1 MAANPAPGA
10 NDSPRG
16 GHWGESMSP
25 KFTLALLAG
34 TAVIGLSQA
43 PAAVA
48 QTDQPAATANGGL
61 EEIVVTARRKEERVQ
76 TVPIAITAFS
86 QADIEKKH
94 INQVKDLSQQV
105 PSLAITASQS
115 DVNALYSGFV
125 RLRGLPGTEIYFNDV
140 PLGSADYNPTTGL
153 THGLS
158 QGFYY
163 DLDNLEVLKGP
174 QGTLFGKNSIGGLI
188 SIEPKKPTD
197 KFEGYGMAT
206 FGNYG
211 DRQFEGAVNIPV
223 VQDKLLVRI
232 AGQSQ
237 QRDGYTKDISNGK
250 DLDNIDYYAWR
261 VGVTFRPTDDFE
273 NYFLYDGYY
282 QHSNG
287 SAEIIKYINP
297 KFPLTGLSSS
307 FTPVPTTVN
316 GQPNPACMYTV
327 TLAASGAGAPPGGC
341 GVAYFGLY
349 PTLPAL
355 FAEQQKL
362 GDRAIVGQSIAG
374 LGKDYFYGFTN
385 TSRWDITDDLTIKN
399 IAAARIFKQLSTDDF
414 TSVGLPILN
423 IGDPV
428 NNKTWGDNSVQ
439 YTDELQLQ
447 GKALNDKLSWVAGG
461 YIEFDHPLGDSL
473 LPSTA
478 AGSIS
483 YYHFHNSER
492 DQALFAHGIYDL
504 SDYIEGLRFTAG
516 YRYTWDYVSIQER
529 GTNNQDGVTRGAGGA
544 PTNCAEPV
552 VGTFDRNCETASS
565 THFSSFGWNLAL
577 DYQVDPDTLVYVRS
591 GNAYRPGGTNPQVE
605 LPFQNLKPEHVTDVE
620 IGAKSDWDLLGVHAR
635 TNGDIFHTDYKAI
648 QVAQL
653 VSVVDSTGATHA
665 ASETLNAASATL
677 EGAEFEATF
686 LPYKGV
692 EISPHASYIFAQY
705 DQYPAAFGALSSS
718 SKPPFF
724 YLPKW
729 QYAVTGTYHLP
740 VDEAWGDI
748 AIGLTYSWY
757 GHQYIT
763 VTAGEIQNIMPS
775 YENFDL
781 RVDWTNFFGQP
792 IDLGAFVTNLT
803 DNTHITGLQTI
814 YTTLG
819 FTSAAYNAPRMFG
832 FSVKYRFG
840 EDSEAAAETS
850 TYTPP
855 PVVAAAPSV
864 PKSYLVF
871 FDFNKSDLTPQAVSI
886 VNQAAAN
893 AGPAKVTQLTVTGHT
908 DTVGSDAYNMRLSRR
923 RAESVAAQLEKD
935 GIASSEI
942 EIVAKGKRDLLVPT
956 ADGVKEPQNRRV
968 QIVYDNGSTS

>member
-1 MAANPAPGA
+1 MSSRLALVLCASVATVGLV
-10 NDSPRG
+10 SPR
-16 GHWGESMSP
+16 
-25 KFTLALLAG
+25 TAIAQAG
-34 TAVIGLSQA
+34 QS
-43 PAAVA
+43 
-48 QTDQPAATANGGL
+48 ATGSNGL

-94 INQVKDLSQQV
+94 INQVKDLSQNV
-105 PSLAITASQS
+105 PSLSITASQS

-125 RLRGLPGTEIYFNDV
+125 RLRGLPGSIVYFNDV
-140 PLGSADYNPTTGL
+140 PLGSVDYNPTTGL

-158 QGFYY
+158 QGYYY

-188 SIEPKKPTD
+188 SIEPKKPTNE
-197 KFEGYGMAT
+197 FEGYGMVT
-206 FGNYG
+206 LGNYD
-211 DRQFEGAVNIPV
+211 DRQFEGAVNIPI

-237 QRDGYTKDISNGK
+237 QRDGYTHDVSNGK

-261 VGVTFRPTDDFE
+261 VGVTFRPTDDID
-273 NYFLYDGYY
+273 NYFVYDGYY

-287 SAEIIKYINP
+287 SAEIIKYVNP
-297 KFPLTGLSSS
+297 GFTLAEIPVPGVNAKFGGLVPLTLGNGPGLSALE
-307 FTPVPTTVN
+307 
-316 GQPNPACMYTV
+316 NPATAGATYGQL
-327 TLAASGAGAPPGGC
+327 LAANAAGKEASLS
-341 GVAYFGLY
+341 FY
-349 PTLPAL
+349 PNLNQL
-355 FAEQQKL
+355 FAEQRQL
-362 GDRAIVGQSIAG
+362 GVRSIVGQSIAG
-374 LGKDYFYGFTN
+374 LGKDYFYGLTDQFT
-385 TSRWDITDDLTIKN
+385 WDLNDNLTVKN

-439 YTDELQLQ
+439 YTEELQLQ
-447 GKALNDKLSWVAGG
+447 GKAFDDKLSWVAGG
-461 YIEFDHPLGDSL
+461 YLEFDHPLGDSL
-473 LPSTA
+473 LPSA
-478 AGSIS
+478 AVGSIS
-483 YYHFHNSER
+483 YYHFHNSDR
-492 DQALFAHGIYDL
+492 SDAAFAHGIYDL
-504 SDYIEGLRFTAG
+504 SDYVEGLRFTAG
-516 YRYTWDYVSIQER
+516 YRYTWDYVSVQER
-529 GTNNQDGVTRGAGGA
+529 GTNNVDAIVRNAAGIA
-544 PTNCAEPV
+544 TNCAPPINFDNNCH
-552 VGTFDRNCETASS
+552 VGSNA
-565 THFSSFGWNLAL
+565 HYSSFGWNLAL
-577 DYQVDPDTLVYVRS
+577 DYQVDPSTLVYVRS
-591 GNAYRPGGTNPQVE
+591 GNAYRPGGVNPQV
-605 LPFQNLKPEHVTDVE
+605 LLQYQDLKPEHVTDVE
-620 IGAKSDWDLLGVHAR
+620 IGAKSDWDLWGMHAR
-635 TNGDIFHTDYKAI
+635 TNGDVFHTDYKAI
-648 QVAQL
+648 QVSQL
-653 VSVVDSTGATHA
+653 VEVTDSTGATHA
-665 ASETLNAASATL
+665 ASETLNAASAEL
-677 EGAEFEATF
+677 EGAEFESTF
-686 LPYKGV
+686 LPFKGV

-705 DQYPAAFGALSSS
+705 DQYPSAFGALSSS

-740 VDEAWGDI
+740 VDETWGDI
-748 AIGLTYSWY
+748 AISLTYSWY

-781 RVDWTNFFGQP
+781 RVDWTDVFGQP

-840 EDSEAAAETS
+840 GESEPEAAPAA
-850 TYTPP
+850 YVPP
-855 PVVAAAPSV
+855 PVVAPAPA

-871 FDFNKSDLTPQAVSI
+871 FDFNKSDLTPEATTI
-886 VNQAAAN
+886 VDTAAKN

-935 GIASSEI
+935 GIPSSEI

-956 ADGVKEPQNRRV
+956 KDGVREPQNRRV
-968 QIVYDNGSTS
+968 QIVYSGGPTS